1 MCSVAD
7 RLGGARLEW
16 LPTLSVGGF
25 AGDEEHSLHLADQA
39 VVLGRLEAGVLE
51 PAEAGRQRVEP
62 AAAGSQ

>member
-16 LPTLSVGGF
+16 LRTLSVGGF